1 MIQFPYNLYIIN
13 NSNFMNTK
21 ILSISLALI
30 TSIFLYSCS
39 SSKEYIISG
48 NIFGTIYQ
56 IQIESEEKIDIIRIK
71 SNIENILTNI
81 DSSASNYIK
90 NSEVSVFNNTQ
101 STKFIKVSSNLY
113 NIIEKSLYVSNL
125 TNGYFDIT
133 TENLKIQSGFYD
145 NFISHKI
152 NSNTKEIVN
161 FNHIILNKN
170 LTAIKK
176 NNANIKIDMSGVAK
190 GYAVD
195 AVYNY
200 LIDKNVSRFLI
211 NIGGEIKTYSNN
223 DVWVVG
229 IEDFTKNNQYIE
241 EISLNNF
248 SIASSGTYKD
258 IINKNGTNISHIVNP
273 ITGKY
278 ITNLNI
284 LVSVIHKECALADA
298 IATGLIAMNI
308 QDIID
313 FSNKKAIASMLVIKE
328 KDDVKKYYSDEFKKY
343 LKNN

>member
-1 MIQFPYNLYIIN
+1 MH
-13 NSNFMNTK
+13 TK
-21 ILSISLALI
+21 IFSISLALI

-39 SSKEYIISG
+39 SSKDYVISG

-56 IQIESEEKIDIIRIK
+56 IQIVSQERIDIIRIK

-81 DSSASNYIK
+81 DSTASNYIK

-101 STKFIKVSSNLY
+101 STKFIKISSNLY

-145 NFISHKI
+145 NVLSNKI
-152 NSNTKEIVN
+152 NSNIKELIN
-161 FNHIILNKN
+161 FNHIILDKN

-176 NNANIKIDMSGVAK
+176 NNGNIKIDMSGIAK

-195 AVYNY
+195 VIYKY
-200 LIDKNVSRFLI
+200 LLNENVSRFLI
-211 NIGGEIKTYSNN
+211 NIGGEIKTYSNK
-223 DVWVVG
+223 DAWIIG
-229 IEDFTKNNQYIE
+229 IEDFSKNNQYIE
-241 EISLNNF
+241 EVSLNNF

-258 IINKNGTNISHIVNP
+258 IINKNGANISHIVNP

-298 IATGLIAMNI
+298 MATGLIAMNI
-308 QDIID
+308 KDIID

-328 KDDVKKYYSDEFKKY
+328 KDNIKKYYSDEFKKF